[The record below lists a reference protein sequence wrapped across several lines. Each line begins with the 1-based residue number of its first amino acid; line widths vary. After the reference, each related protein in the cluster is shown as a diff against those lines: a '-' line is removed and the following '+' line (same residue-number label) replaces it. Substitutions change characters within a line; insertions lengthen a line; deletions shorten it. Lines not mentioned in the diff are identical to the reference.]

1 MGELIQLI
9 GVPELHSGAAVPWL
23 DFSCPD
29 SAVDVRPCF
38 RALRAV
44 S

>member
-1 MGELIQLI
+1 MGELIQLAAFRNCI
-9 GVPELHSGAAVPWL
+9 SGAAVPWL

-29 SAVDVRPCF
+29 SAVDVRPF
-38 RALRAV
+38 QRGRSVV